1 MNTLK
6 YLQTHEYL
14 LDVDVGKLFANLEAL
29 SQVSYTGRIP
39 IAVFSN
45 SPEFIKIYAYS
56 SPVASILY
64 SIPI

>member
-6 YLQTHEYL
+6 YLQTPEYL
-14 LDVDVGKLFANLEAL
+14 LHVGVWKLFANLEEL
-29 SQVSYTGRIP
+29 SQVSYTGKIP

-56 SPVASILY
+56 SPVACILY